1 MCEMRDEVEMMST
14 IVQPEQNTTPTRVLI
29 VEDDT
34 NVRDFCVRLLRMNGY
49 QVVAAE
55 NGRVALSV
63 LEQSRYDLVFT
74 DLQMPEMGGI
84 ELLHELRQRYPE
96 TDAIVFTAHAT
107 VETARQAL
115 KLGAFDY
122 LTKPVTVD
130 DLERTVRRAMEWR
143 HVREEKQRLSEIVAL
158 HEMSQT
164 FASTLDTAT
173 AVRDITRLLWRRFAP
188 RSLSLSLL
196 HPEDNELELL
206 AQRGTGID
214 RAPNSRVVVRA
225 ADERAILAGHV
236 ELVGEDDGL
245 PGPSHL
251 ARITLRTNQRPVGML
266 ELSRGID
273 QPGFDAEDRTLL
285 NVCASHIAASLD
297 NARLYRQ
304 LKDQHLETISALA
317 AAIDA
322 RDPYTAGHSEQVRRY
337 AVRLGEVL
345 RLPAERVEYIHYGA
359 LLHDIGKIGIRD
371 YILLKPGPLSDEEYA
386 IMQSHPTIGADIL
399 RTIKALRDVIPIIEC
414 HHERMDGRGYPLHL
428 QGTNI
433 REEARIVA
441 ISDAYDAMTSHRAY
455 RRAMDSEQAF
465 QILMNGRGTHWDGDF
480 VEVFIDLIKQE
491 GASLL
496 LPRPR
501 PAQLAVNS
509 LLERPREVELK
520 SR

>member
-1 MCEMRDEVEMMST
+1 MST
-14 IVQPEQNTTPTRVLI
+14 LATPEQLENGPSRLLI

-55 NGRVALSV
+55 NGRVALRYLS
-63 LEQSRYDLVFT
+63 EARYDLVFT

-84 ELLHELRQRYPE
+84 ELLHALREQHPD

-143 HVREEKQRLSEIVAL
+143 QVRQEKQRLSQIVAL

-164 FASTLDTAT
+164 FTSTLDTAT
-173 AVRDITRLLWRRFAP
+173 AVREIVRLLWRRFAP
-188 RSLSLSLL
+188 RALSLSLL
-196 HPEDNELELL
+196 HPEDDELELL

-214 RAPNSRVVVRA
+214 RAPSSRA
-225 ADERAILAGHV
+225 AVRGYDENAILRAHI
-236 ELVGEDDGL
+236 ELVGEEREL

-251 ARITLRTNQRPVGML
+251 ARITLRTNDRPVGL
-266 ELSRGID
+266 LQLARSAD
-273 QPGFDAEDRTLL
+273 QPGFDHDDRTML

-297 NARLYRQ
+297 NGRLYQQ
-304 LKDQHLETISALA
+304 LKDQNLQTIAALA

-322 RDPYTAGHSEQVRRY
+322 RDPYTAGHSEQVRHY

-345 RLPAERVEYIHYGA
+345 GLPAQRVEYIHYGA

-371 YILLKPGPLSDEEYA
+371 YILLKPGPLNDEEFA

-399 RTIKALRDVIPIIEC
+399 RKIKALRDVIPIIEC
-414 HHERMDGRGYPLHL
+414 HHERLDGRGYPRQL
-428 QGTNI
+428 QGPQV

-441 ISDAYDAMTSHRAY
+441 IADAYDAMTSHRAY
-455 RRAMDSEQAF
+455 RRAMEAEQAF
-465 QILMNGRGTHWDGDF
+465 LILMNGRGAHWDGQF
-480 VEVFIDLIKQE
+480 VEVFVEMMRRE
-491 GASLL
+491 GAALVL
-496 LPRPR
+496 QRPR
-501 PAQLAVNS
+501 PPQLAVTG
-509 LLERPREVELK
+509 LLERPVTVEFNA
-520 SR
+520 RD

>member
-1 MCEMRDEVEMMST
+1 MSLLSTPEPT
-14 IVQPEQNTTPTRVLI
+14 ISAPAQLLI

-34 NVRDFCVRLLRMNGY
+34 SVRDFCVRLLRMHGY
-49 QVVAAE
+49 AVAAAE
-55 NGRVALSV
+55 NGRVALER
-63 LEQSRYDLVFT
+63 LRETQYDLVFT

-84 ELLHELRQRYPE
+84 ELLYELRQHYPE

-143 HVREEKQRLSEIVAL
+143 RVRQEKQRLSEIVAL

-164 FASTLDTAT
+164 FTSTLDTAT
-173 AVRDITRLLWRRFAP
+173 AVREIVRLLWRRFAP
-188 RSLSLSLL
+188 RALTLSLL
-196 HPEDNELELL
+196 HPDDQQLELL
-206 AQRGTGID
+206 AQRGAVID
-214 RAPNSRVVVRA
+214 RAPGSCVPVA
-225 ADERAILAGHV
+225 GHDERAILGAHL
-236 ELVGEDDGL
+236 ELVGEERGL

-251 ARITLRTNQRPVGML
+251 ARLTLRTNDRPVGIL
-266 ELSRGID
+266 QLSRGDD
-273 QPGFDAEDRTLL
+273 QPGFDGDDRTLL
-285 NVCASHIAASLD
+285 NVCASHIAASID
-297 NARLYRQ
+297 NGRLYRQ
-304 LKDQHLETISALA
+304 LKDQHLETIAALA

-345 RLPAERVEYIHYGA
+345 GLPAQRVEYIHYGA

-386 IMQSHPTIGADIL
+386 IMQMHPTIGADIL
-399 RTIKALRDVIPIIEC
+399 RKIKALRDVIPIIEC
-414 HHERMDGRGYPLHL
+414 HHERMDGRGYPRQLVGPH
-428 QGTNI
+428 I

-441 ISDAYDAMTSHRAY
+441 IADAYDAMTSHRAY
-455 RRAMDSEQAF
+455 RQAMEPEQAY
-465 QILMNGRGTHWDGDF
+465 QILMNGRGGHWDGAF
-480 VEVFIDLIKQE
+480 VEVFVEMMQRE
-491 GASLL
+491 GAALL

-501 PAQLAVNS
+501 PPQLAVS
-509 LLERPREVELK
+509 GMLAAPMAPALEPRD
-520 SR
+520 

>member
-1 MCEMRDEVEMMST
+1 MST
-14 IVQPEQNTTPTRVLI
+14 LAMQDQPAATPARVLI

-55 NGRVALSV
+55 NGRVALAQLGSAH
-63 LEQSRYDLVFT
+63 YDLVFT
-74 DLQMPEMGGI
+74 DLQMPEMGGM
-84 ELLHELRQRYPE
+84 ELLHELRQRYPD

-143 HVREEKQRLSEIVAL
+143 RVRQEKQRLSEIVAL

-164 FASTLDTAT
+164 FSSTLDTAT
-173 AVRDITRLLWRRFAP
+173 AVREIMRLLWRRFTP
-188 RSLSLSLL
+188 RALSLSLL
-196 HPEDNELELL
+196 HPEDDELELL
-206 AQRGTGID
+206 AQRGAGID
-214 RAPNSRVVVRA
+214 RAPNSRTAVGGC
-225 ADERAILAGHV
+225 DEDAILRAHIA
-236 ELVGEDDGL
+236 LVGDEFEL

-251 ARITLRTNQRPVGML
+251 ARITLRTNHRPIGL
-266 ELSRGID
+266 LQLSRGVD
-273 QPGFDAEDRTLL
+273 QPGFDADDRTLL

-297 NARLYRQ
+297 NGRLYQQ
-304 LKDQHLETISALA
+304 LKDQHIETIAALA

-345 RLPAERVEYIHYGA
+345 QLPPQRVEHIHYGA

-371 YILLKPGPLSDEEYA
+371 YILLKPGPLDEEEYA
-386 IMQSHPTIGADIL
+386 VMQTHPTIGADIL
-399 RTIKALRDVIPIIEC
+399 RKIKALRDVIPIIEC
-414 HHERMDGRGYPLHL
+414 HHERMDGRGYPQHL
-428 QGTNI
+428 QGLHI

-441 ISDAYDAMTSHRAY
+441 IADAYDAMTSHRAY
-455 RRAMDSEQAF
+455 RRAMDPEQAF
-465 QILMNGRGTHWDGDF
+465 GILMSGRGSHWDGSF
-480 VEVFIDLIKQE
+480 VEVFIDLIQKE
-491 GASLL
+491 GAALL

-501 PAQLAVNS
+501 PPQLTVNS
-509 LLERPREVELK
+509 LLDRPALAQLEPRD
-520 SR
+520 

>member
-1 MCEMRDEVEMMST
+1 MST
-14 IVQPEQNTTPTRVLI
+14 LATPEPAEQGPSRLLI

-55 NGRVALSV
+55 NGRVALQYLS
-63 LEQSRYDLVFT
+63 QASYDLVFT

-84 ELLHELRQRYPE
+84 ELLNELREHYPD

-143 HVREEKQRLSEIVAL
+143 RVRQEKQRLSQIVAL

-164 FASTLDTAT
+164 FTSTLDTAT
-173 AVRDITRLLWRRFAP
+173 AVREIVRLLWRRFAP
-188 RSLSLSLL
+188 RALSLSLL
-196 HPEDNELELL
+196 HPEDDELELL
-206 AQRGTGID
+206 AQRGAGID
-214 RAPNSRVVVRA
+214 RAPNSRAAVRGYDEQAIVRA
-225 ADERAILAGHV
+225 HI
-236 ELVGEDDGL
+236 ELVGDDHDA
-245 PGPSHL
+245 PSPRHL
-251 ARITLRTNQRPVGML
+251 ARITLRTSDRPVGL
-266 ELSRGID
+266 LQLARSAD
-273 QPGFDAEDRTLL
+273 QPGFDNDDRTLL

-297 NARLYRQ
+297 NGRLYQQ
-304 LKDQHLETISALA
+304 LKDQNLQTIAALA

-345 RLPAERVEYIHYGA
+345 SLPAQRVEYIHYGA

-371 YILLKPGPLSDEEYA
+371 YILLKPGPLSEEEYA

-399 RTIKALRDVIPIIEC
+399 RKIKALRDVIPIIEC
-414 HHERMDGRGYPLHL
+414 HHERLDGRGYPRHL
-428 QGTNI
+428 QGPQV

-441 ISDAYDAMTSHRAY
+441 IADAYDAMTSHRAY
-455 RRAMDSEQAF
+455 RRAMEAEQAF
-465 QILMNGRGTHWDGDF
+465 HILMNGRGTHWDGQF
-480 VEVFIDLIKQE
+480 VEVFVEMMRRE
-491 GASLL
+491 GTALL

-501 PAQLAVNS
+501 PPQLAVNG
-509 LLERPREVELK
+509 LLERPVAIELEA
-520 SR
+520 RD